1 VAKYEQPIDRSLQL
15 SKLEFT
21 FYTLRKNYNDLI
33 VTHDKYFKQ
42 KKQLNIL
49 NFEQVASFI
58 PELTRNLHNYL
69 AAYSSFVDHSRKVSQ
84 QFPEFHN
91 LYKSELEK
99 RQVATRTSF
108 IKELRNFA
116 LHDELPIVGLRV
128 SFVHLKDNSSL
139 TEPSQVIKE
148 FPSIKTSDLLQ
159 HKLKKNL
166 REFLERQPEEMPL
179 IPYIK
184 ECQELTS
191 ELYQWFCANFI
202 KF

>member
-1 VAKYEQPIDRSLQL
+1 MVKYEKPIDRSLQL
-15 SKLEFT
+15 SKLDFS

-33 VTHDKYFKQ
+33 ATQSKYFNN

-49 NFEQVASFI
+49 NFEQVSSFI

-69 AAYSSFVDHSRKVSQ
+69 AAYSSFVDHIRKVSEQ
-84 QFPEFHN
+84 IPEFHK
-91 LYKSELEK
+91 LYKSELDK
-99 RQVATRTSF
+99 RQVATRTMF

-128 SFVHLKDNSSL
+128 SFVHLKDNSSI
-139 TEPSQVIKE
+139 TKPSEVIKE
-148 FPSIKTSDLLQ
+148 FPSLKTSDLLK

-166 REFLERQPEEMPL
+166 REFLEQQSEEMPL
-179 IPYIK
+179 MPYIK

-191 ELYQWFCANFI
+191 ELYAWFLENYK